1 MITGKILRTE
11 QDARKNIVIVVEF
24 SDDKKVIVPEWPLYA
39 RFENFLGM
47 TKEQISEWIRI
58 NIEYQIGNLIKASNQ
73 ESINQTL
80 MGVIETL
87 KETVYQTDKVDVEME
102 VSKVIETPY
111 VVTIAQDGTL
121 TVK

>member
-11 QDARKNIVIVVEF
+11 QDARKNIVIVVQF
-24 SDDKKVIVPEWPLYA
+24 SEDGNVIVSEWPLYA

-47 TKEQISEWIRI
+47 DKEQISEWIRI
-58 NIEYQIGNLIKASNQ
+58 NIELQIGNLIKAKNQ
-73 ESINQTL
+73 TTINETL

-87 KETVYQTDKVDVEME
+87 KEREYQTDKVDVAME
-102 VSKVIETPY
+102 ANSVIETAY
-111 VVTIAQDGTL
+111 TVTIAQDGTL